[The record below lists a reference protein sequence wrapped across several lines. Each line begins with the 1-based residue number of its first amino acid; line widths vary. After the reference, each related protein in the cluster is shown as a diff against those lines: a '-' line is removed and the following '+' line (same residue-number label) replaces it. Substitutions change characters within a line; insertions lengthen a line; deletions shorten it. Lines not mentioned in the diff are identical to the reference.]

1 MLIHGTA
8 VAIAGRA
15 VLLTG
20 PSGSGKSDLALR
32 LISDGAALIA
42 DDAVIIA
49 YVTNTLIVGRPEGGS
64 ERLTVRGVGMI
75 AAARSSESAPFA
87 LAIRLVAAPL
97 DELEPQLGAAGPWH
111 GVSIPE
117 IALYPFEASASAKV
131 MLALER
137 FGH

>member
-20 PSGSGKSDLALR
+20 PSGCGKSDLALR
-32 LISDGAALIA
+32 LIGDGAALVA
-42 DDAVIIA
+42 DDAVAIA
-49 YVTNTLIVGRPEGGS
+49 YEGESLVVHRPDRGS
-64 ERLTVRGVGMI
+64 DRLTVRGVGVI

-97 DELEPQLGAAGPWH
+97 DDLEPQLGAAGPWD

-131 MLALER
+131 LLALDR

>member
-49 YVTNTLIVGRPEGGS
+49 YVTNTLIVRRPDVGA

-75 AAARSSESAPFA
+75 AATRSSESAPFA
-87 LAIRLVAAPL
+87 LAIRLVATPL
-97 DELEPQLGAAGPWH
+97 DDLEPQLGAAGPWH
-111 GVSIPE
+111 SVFIPE

-131 MLALER
+131 MLALDR